1 MANKGRP
8 KGDLYSKYVTA
19 FNRAKKSIKRTM
31 YEGSIL
37 SKQEFY
43 DNIQGY
49 SNKSDKEIIKDVM
62 DRHKYGRVS
71 RELIG
76 RKDFYETELK
86 KHNPKLKWSD
96 IKYMSHEDFVQT
108 YGQQISDT
116 YNSFINDGWSVSDT
130 KQLISQYIFGS
141 E

>member
-1 MANKGRP
+1 MANRGRP

-19 FNRAKKSIKRTM
+19 FNRAKKTLKRSM
-31 YEGSIL
+31 YDDEIL
-37 SKQEFY
+37 SKGDFY
-43 DNIQGY
+43 RNIQGY
-49 SNKSDKEIIKDVM
+49 SNKPDKEIIKDVM

-71 RELIG
+71 KELVG

-86 KHNPKLKWSD
+86 KNNPNLKWND

-108 YGQQISDT
+108 YGQQISNI
-116 YNSFINDGWSVSDT
+116 YNKFINDGWSVSDT